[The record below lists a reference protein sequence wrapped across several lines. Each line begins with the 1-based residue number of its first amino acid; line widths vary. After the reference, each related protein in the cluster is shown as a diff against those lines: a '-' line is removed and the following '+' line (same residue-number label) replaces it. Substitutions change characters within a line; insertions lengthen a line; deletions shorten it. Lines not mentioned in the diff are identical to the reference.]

1 MDRDVL
7 LPISTQLT
15 HCNSL
20 HQL

>member
-1 MDRDVL
+1 MGHDVL